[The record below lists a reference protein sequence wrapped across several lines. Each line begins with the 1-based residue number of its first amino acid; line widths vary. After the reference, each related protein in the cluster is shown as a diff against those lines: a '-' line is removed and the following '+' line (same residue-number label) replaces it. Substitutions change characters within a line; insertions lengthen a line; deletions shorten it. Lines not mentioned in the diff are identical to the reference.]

1 MISEAIRLGVMNN
14 FIFTGF
20 LRGDEKNQ
28 IYQAADL
35 YVMPSVSEPFG
46 ITALE
51 AISNGT
57 PVLISKQSGVSEIL
71 ENALKVDFWDIDEMA
86 NKILAVLKYN
96 PLHLDLKKESGKEI
110 KTITWDKAADK
121 CFNIYNQLTY

>member
-1 MISEAIRLGVMNN
+1 MISEAERLGVLDK

-20 LRGDEKNQ
+20 LRGDERDQ
-28 IYQAADL
+28 IYQTADL

-51 AISNGT
+51 SVVNGT

-71 ENALKVDFWDIDEMA
+71 KNALKVDFWDTDEIA
-86 NKILAVLKYN
+86 NKVLAVLKYGAL
-96 PLHLDLKKESGKEI
+96 PKDLREESGKEV
-110 KTITWDKAADK
+110 KLFSWSRAANDV
-121 CFNIYNQLTY
+121 IDVYSQLIR